1 MRKRH
6 RVAIYV
12 TFEDQLTPC
21 EAVRVVRDALLSAE
35 CETTAGRK
43 FIVSSVEP
51 AGAKTIIQRPGG
63 D

>member
-1 MRKRH
+1 M
-6 RVAIYV
+6 AIYV

-35 CETTAGRK
+35 CETTARRK

>member
-1 MRKRH
+1 M
-6 RVAIYV
+6 AIYV

-21 EAVRVVRDALLSAE
+21 EAVRVVRRALLSAE

-43 FIVSSVEP
+43 FVVGSVEP
-51 AGAKTIIQRPGG
+51 AGARTIIKRPGG